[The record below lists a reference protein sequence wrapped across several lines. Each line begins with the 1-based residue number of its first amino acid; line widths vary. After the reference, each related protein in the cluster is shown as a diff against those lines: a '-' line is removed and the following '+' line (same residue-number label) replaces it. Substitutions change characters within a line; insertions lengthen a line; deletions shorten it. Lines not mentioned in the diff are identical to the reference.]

1 MSGTDPARRQ
11 HPDQAGPVLDR
22 LPEDWG
28 RALAVVAHPDDLEY
42 GASAAIARWT
52 AMGKDVGYVLAT
64 RGEAGIDSMAP
75 SQAGPLRTAEQVAA
89 AAAVGVSVV
98 EFLDHADGLVV
109 NGIELRR
116 DLAAAIRRHRPEV
129 IIGSNY
135 RDRWGD
141 SGPWNH
147 VDHRE
152 LGRALPDAVRDAAN
166 RWLFTDAGEPW
177 SGVRWIAYASFA
189 GTHPRGGRDR
199 PPRRGCG
206 LVALSPRL
214 HREPRRPVLQPRFV
228 PARQLPTRRRDAG
241 CALRSRLRADPSVIT
256 RQRTALLTTA
266 ARSNVCAAS
275 PPSTAARSTDFEG

>member
-1 MSGTDPARRQ
+1 M
-11 HPDQAGPVLDR
+11 
-22 LPEDWG
+22 
-28 RALAVVAHPDDLEY
+28 VAHPDDLEY

-52 AMGKDVGYVLAT
+52 AMGKDIRYVLAT

-75 SQAGPLRTAEQVAA
+75 DQAGPLRSAEQVSA

-177 SGVRWIAYASFA
+177 SGVRWIAYASSPA
-189 GTHPRGGRDR
+189 PTHGVDVTDHLAE
-199 PPRRGCG
+199 GCG

-214 HREPRRPVLQPRFV
+214 HREPRRPVLQSRLV
-228 PARQLPTRRRDAG
+228 PARQLPTGRRDAG
-241 CALRSRLRADPSVIT
+241 RAVRSRLRTDPNVIT
-256 RQRTALLTTA
+256 RQRTPLLRSRPA
-266 ARSNVCAAS
+266 APAA
-275 PPSTAARSTDFEG
+275 

>member
-1 MSGTDPARRQ
+1 MSPVSGNDPARRR

-28 RALAVVAHPDDLEY
+28 RAVAVVAHPDDLEY

-52 AMGKDVGYVLAT
+52 AMGKDVRYVLAT

-177 SGVRWIAYASFA
+177 SGVRWIAFASSPA
-189 GTHPRGGRDR
+189 PTHGVDVTDH
-199 PPRRGCG
+199 
-206 LVALSPRL
+206 LAEAVASLRC
-214 HREPRRPVLQPRFV
+214 HRAYIESL
-228 PARQLPTRRRDAG
+228 G
-241 CALRSRLRADPSVIT
+241 DPSF
-256 RQRTALLTTA
+256 
-266 ARSNVCAAS
+266 S
-275 PPSTAARSTDFEG
+275 PDSFLRDSCQHVGETLGVPFGVAFELIPV